1 MDDKTNP
8 IRKYYVVP
16 IVIAI
21 ISIIVFSQIWII
33 MNLAKKLV
41 IVNVVGVIVITIIIL
56 YP

>member
-1 MDDKTNP
+1 
-8 IRKYYVVP
+8 
-16 IVIAI
+16 
-21 ISIIVFSQIWII
+21 